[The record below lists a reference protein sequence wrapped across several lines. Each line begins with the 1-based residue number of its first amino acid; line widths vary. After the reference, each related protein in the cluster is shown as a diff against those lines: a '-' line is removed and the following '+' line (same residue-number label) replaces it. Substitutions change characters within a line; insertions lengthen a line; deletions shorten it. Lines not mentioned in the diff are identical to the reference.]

1 MLFTFPSRYWFA
13 IGLTGVFSLAGW
25 ARRIQAGLHVSRP
38 TQESALPRRASRKG
52 LSPAA
57 ARLSRRFR
65 SRSECNPCGPTTP
78 AARRHAAGLG
88 YSPVARRYWG
98 NHSYFPFLRVLR
110 CFSSPGWP
118 SPIKG
123 EWPSFRRP
131 GCPIRIS
138 ADQRSSAPTR
148 GLSQLVTS
156 FIASVSLG
164 IRHPPST
171 TFHAEHTFGCRMQPP
186 PSRRR
191 ARSHRLR
198 SLYSLACVNM
208 SKIS

>member
-1 MLFTFPSRYWFA
+1 MGS
-13 IGLTGVFSLAGW
+13 
-25 ARRIQAGLHVSRP
+25 
-38 TQESALPRRASRKG
+38 
-52 LSPAA
+52 
-57 ARLSRRFR
+57 
-65 SRSECNPCGPTTP
+65 
-78 AARRHAAGLG
+78 
-88 YSPVARRYWG
+88 SPVARRYWG

-171 TFHAEHTFGCRMQPP
+171 TFYAEHTFGCRMQPP
-186 PSRRR
+186 PSGGGLEVMDFVL
-191 ARSHRLR
+191 STVLPVSTCQR
-198 SLYSLACVNM
+198 SLEGRKADGWRVKLWNPPPAFFLSSWRISDSNRWPLACHA
-208 SKIS
+208 SALAS

>member
-1 MLFTFPSRYWFA
+1 M
-13 IGLTGVFSLAGW
+13 G
-25 ARRIQAGLHVSRP
+25 
-38 TQESALPRRASRKG
+38 
-52 LSPAA
+52 
-57 ARLSRRFR
+57 
-65 SRSECNPCGPTTP
+65 C
-78 AARRHAAGLG
+78 
-88 YSPVARRYWG
+88 SPVARRYWG

-171 TFHAEHTFGCRMQPP
+171 TFYAEHTFGCRMQPP
-186 PSRRR
+186 PSGGGLEVMDFVL
-191 ARSHRLR
+191 STVLPVSICQR
-198 SLYSLACVNM
+198 SLEGRKADGWRVKLWNPPPAFFLSSWRISDSNRWPLACHA
-208 SKIS
+208 SALAG